1 MTYSGNVKRDAPT
14 PSTAASTPSP
24 AWPVKKDAGS
34 KAKPSRPEDE
44 RPGSGPPGPS
54 GARPSNLPRR
64 PHTTHSQTR
73 PLGDSGS
80 MSKSSN
86 LGSTMGSTLASTRS
100 DGKLKSS
107 TTKQGTKD
115 LQGIANMT
123 NEARQT
129 IVQGEGGVVTKGPR
143 IAHLLTMDS
152 SAMVKQLKKV
162 SKSHSKKEASNA
174 ARAAIDAKCSPEV
187 QSAFRSQPQ
196 ERCGCAS
203 IQAVWSACDTFW
215 EFDTAHSGAITREA
229 YINLMRECATVN
241 TLRMLRR
248 ARLELRFRRSAA
260 PVLLEDFLLMI
271 WPKATVEDR
280 TRMMRWAELRE
291 CFDIVQHNFGATD
304 QDLDRLFRLLSFRS
318 NGGQVQVVASEL
330 GRARLLPR
338 EVIVT
343 FARER
348 HPKEVCFN
356 YEDFKSIV
364 WPKLKER
371 WMSSD
376 TIRKQKTL
384 MEEKDTLRVRIQR
397 QTEADHAG

>member
-1 MTYSGNVKRDAPT
+1 
-14 PSTAASTPSP
+14 
-24 AWPVKKDAGS
+24 
-34 KAKPSRPEDE
+34 
-44 RPGSGPPGPS
+44 
-54 GARPSNLPRR
+54 
-64 PHTTHSQTR
+64 
-73 PLGDSGS
+73 
-80 MSKSSN
+80 
-86 LGSTMGSTLASTRS
+86 
-100 DGKLKSS
+100 
-107 TTKQGTKD
+107 
-115 LQGIANMT
+115 
-123 NEARQT
+123 
-129 IVQGEGGVVTKGPR
+129 
-143 IAHLLTMDS
+143 
-152 SAMVKQLKKV
+152 MVKQLKKV

-203 IQAVWSACDTFW
+203 IQAVWCACDTFW